1 MPNRS
6 TDYCPTIN
14 LRRKIL
20 SIAYCFLLSSTL
32 LIHLGFHFRISFCCR
47 KLVSSSKNRNVMEPC
62 PFYIPLFALFA
73 IGCSP
78 ADKGKIAINQ
88 IQIIGSHNSY
98 KQEIERP
105 VMELILAKDSN
116 AINLDYAHIPIK
128 DQLDLGLRGLEIDVL
143 HDPQGGRYK
152 EPLALQKLKE
162 QGVPTQPYDTSS
174 ELSKGGLKV
183 LHVSDI
189 DFRSHCLLFKNC
201 LLEVKQ
207 WSDSNPDHV
216 PIIITINPKDSGSD
230 EPGFARVLPFT
241 PHVLDSLDQ
250 EILSVFSLSDLITP
264 DFVQGEFA
272 SLREA
277 VMSTGWPSLEVSKG
291 KVLFVLDAGSSVT
304 EMYIKNSLKGKPMF
318 PNVSADDPNAAF
330 FIMNDPKTQRAEITE
345 RVKAGFMVRTRADAD
360 TREARVQDYSRL
372 EAAIESGAQL
382 ISTDYYLGRLSPSG
396 KFQVS
401 LKDGKYQ
408 SCNPL
413 IAPVDC
419 HL

>member
-1 MPNRS
+1 MCLHHWIS
-6 TDYCPTIN
+6 
-14 LRRKIL
+14 
-20 SIAYCFLLSSTL
+20 FLLEELNISSL
-32 LIHLGFHFRISFCCR
+32 
-47 KLVSSSKNRNVMEPC
+47 KRNVMKPC
-62 PFYIPLFALFA
+62 PFPYSLFAFFA

-78 ADKGKIAINQ
+78 ADKDKIAMNQ

-98 KQEIERP
+98 KQQIERP

-152 EPLALQKLKE
+152 EPLALRKLKE
-162 QGVPTQPYDTSS
+162 KGIATLPYDTSS

-216 PIIITINPKDSGSD
+216 PIIITINPKDSGSE
-230 EPGFARVLPFT
+230 EPGFTRVLPFT
-241 PHVLDSLDQ
+241 SNVLDSLDQ
-250 EILSVFSLSDLITP
+250 EILSVFSSSDLITP

-277 VMSTGWPSLEVSKG
+277 VTSAGWPTLDVSKG
-291 KVLFVLDAGSSVT
+291 QSTFCSGCW
-304 EMYIKNSLKGKPMF
+304 
-318 PNVSADDPNAAF
+318 F
-330 FIMNDPKTQRAEITE
+330 F
-345 RVKAGFMVRTRADAD
+345 
-360 TREARVQDYSRL
+360 
-372 EAAIESGAQL
+372 
-382 ISTDYYLGRLSPSG
+382 
-396 KFQVS
+396 
-401 LKDGKYQ
+401 
-408 SCNPL
+408 
-413 IAPVDC
+413 
-419 HL
+419 HH